1 MLIEIIKKFQEEH
14 PELSKENLE
23 FLEKEVEFHNNPKL
37 VILERPVFEYNGHQ
51 YCSKNN
57 AAVSLEILNSDDV
70 EKVFIWRLNLSN
82 EKITYRGE
90 IIKKTI

>member
-23 FLEKEVEFHNNPKL
+23 FLEKEVKFHNHPKL
-37 VILERPVFEYNGHQ
+37 VVLERPIFYYNEHH
-51 YCSKNN
+51 YCVINN
-57 AAVSLEILNSDDV
+57 TTTSLEILNSDDV